1 MAAFQYV
8 LVCYV
13 KGEYNIVTVD
23 DHNFITVFI

>member
-1 MAAFQYV
+1 MV

-23 DHNFITVFI
+23 DYNLITVLIYKI